1 MKIIIKIIGLLLLM
15 LVYIALAPIA
25 IAIMAV
31 QKVFNKGLDLIET
44 TINKLNNL

>member
-15 LVYIALAPIA
+15 LVYIALAPVA
-25 IAIMAV
+25 LVIMAI
-31 QKVFNKGLDLIET
+31 QKVFTKGLNLIET